1 MYAIKQHRKRI
12 VLSLF
17 LALILHAGVFVA
29 FQYLL
34 PELSIEVPEYQG
46 PLVVTLV
53 PEVRPYIP
61 EEKPAP
67 VEKKPKPVYE
77 KTPESEEV
85 VTEQRVIRRT
95 EKTTVQ
101 RPAPPPRTAEREA
114 VVETEES
121 YFDYSYS
128 GVIRQERIEEAPA
141 PIEEEGIIPPI
152 TGRTYQEEEKTS
164 LPFEPSSE
172 IESESLAFDINRL
185 DRAIE
190 KSQETTVTS
199 EERKIADAGG
209 KEDIPVSKA
218 PLIEWDDASRTRTLT
233 YVGPPPAI
241 PSWVKK
247 EGLDLKVAVFFAV
260 TPEGH
265 TTSIKIRLS
274 SGYSDV
280 DTAVLDAVRKMKFN
294 PDPKSRKV
302 TGTITYIIS
311 PK

>member
-1 MYAIKQHRKRI
+1 MYAIKQHRKRMI
-12 VLSLF
+12 LSLF
-17 LALILHAGVFVA
+17 LALTLHAGVFLA

-34 PELSIEVPEYQG
+34 PELSIEVPEYSG
-46 PLVVTLV
+46 PLVVTLE

-67 VEKKPKPVYE
+67 VEKKPEPIYE
-77 KTPESEEV
+77 KTPEPEKV
-85 VTEQRVIRRT
+85 VTEQPVIQRT
-95 EKTTVQ
+95 ERTTVP
-101 RPAPPPRTAEREA
+101 RPAPPPSTAEREA
-114 VVETEES
+114 VIETQES

-128 GVIRQERIEEAPA
+128 GIITQERTEEAPA

-172 IESESLAFDINRL
+172 IESESLVVDIGHL
-185 DRAIE
+185 DKAIE
-190 KSQETTVTS
+190 KSQETSVTPD
-199 EERKIADAGG
+199 EGKIANAES
-209 KEDIPVSKA
+209 KENIPASKA
-218 PLIEWDDASRTRTLT
+218 PLIEWDDATRTRTLT
-233 YVGPPPAI
+233 YAGPPPAI

-247 EGLDLKVAVFFAV
+247 EGLDLKVAVSFAV
-260 TPEGH
+260 TSEGH

-294 PDPKSRKV
+294 ADPKSRKV